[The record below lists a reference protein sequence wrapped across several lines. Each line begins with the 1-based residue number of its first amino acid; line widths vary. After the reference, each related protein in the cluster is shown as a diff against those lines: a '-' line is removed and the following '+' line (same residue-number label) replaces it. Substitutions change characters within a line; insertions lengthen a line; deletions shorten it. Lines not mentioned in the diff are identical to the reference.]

1 MYIRKTGNLSQ
12 SGIQTTMSDWISED
26 LFQMLHTVSS
36 SANKWR
42 DEDNVEINGGETNK
56 TIYKLKMQMKHEYEE
71 WILNKN
77 EGDLYS
83 IFTNIAIFGQ
93 CLCTLEAGPNKTK
106 KKSRHRSFFFFLSWA
121 SHLRWNGSYVS
132 ISERHA

>member
-1 MYIRKTGNLSQ
+1 
-12 SGIQTTMSDWISED
+12 MSDWISED

-42 DEDNVEINGGETNK
+42 DEDNVEMNGGETNK

-71 WILNKN
+71 WIINKN
-77 EGDLYS
+77 EGDLYL

-106 KKSRHRSFFFFLSWA
+106 KKSRHRSFFFFFFFKLSLSFTMKWELCQ
-121 SHLRWNGSYVS
+121 H
-132 ISERHA
+132 

>member
-1 MYIRKTGNLSQ
+1 ME
-12 SGIQTTMSDWISED
+12 M
-26 LFQMLHTVSS
+26 
-36 SANKWR
+36 
-42 DEDNVEINGGETNK
+42 NGGETNK

-71 WILNKN
+71 WIINKN

-106 KKSRHRSFFFFLSWA
+106 KKSRHRSFFFFFFFLS
-121 SHLRWNGSYVS
+121 
-132 ISERHA
+132 